1 MDWLPWLL
9 VSLLLAVILML
20 ISRWRRSSAGTSAPG
35 SSSLSVLESSLAQLQ
50 AQVTRRAQKAHA
62 ASSSFCL
69 FSIGMDNFQ
78 TITDV
83 FGNTAGERLMTQ
95 MAHQIASTMGN
106 GHEMA
111 RLGPGEFAA
120 MANGGAKIGA
130 PLAQRLL
137 QGLAN
142 VGTSDL
148 PGTRPTF
155 SIGVAVFPE
164 HGVEGVLY
172 DHAQLAMR
180 SVRGNG
186 GGGYCLYDPQMSVQ
200 VKQQAQLVNDLRMS
214 LQRGEMALYF
224 QAKID
229 AESLQVTACEALLR
243 WNHPSRGSISP
254 AVFIPL
260 AEQHGFMGELGKWV
274 INEACREAVKW
285 RAKGLRMRVA
295 VNISGAQMREE
306 GLVEH
311 ILQTLAKHRLPPE
324 RFTCE
329 ITESIAMEDTQR
341 TRDTFERMREAK
353 LHVSIDDFGT
363 GYSSLASLRKLPA
376 AELKIDRA
384 FVMDLEQSE
393 DARSIAQ
400 SIVQM
405 AKALK
410 LRVVAEGVET
420 AWQRDYLVS
429 IGCSELQGYLFSI
442 PVPAQE
448 LARMAE
454 SGALSGSEGFRD
466 SLFQAT
472 DLQPLMPRDR

>member
-1 MDWLPWLL
+1 VDWLPWLL
-9 VSLLLAVILML
+9 VGLLSTALVVL
-20 ISRWRRSSAGTSAPG
+20 ITKRRQSSVGDN
-35 SSSLSVLESSLAQLQ
+35 SSDSSQLPALESSVAQLQ
-50 AQVTRRAQKAHA
+50 TMVARRSKAAHA
-62 ASSSFCL
+62 SSSSFCL
-69 FSIGMDNFQ
+69 FSIGMDSFQ
-78 TITDV
+78 TVTDA
-83 FGNTAGERLMTQ
+83 FGSIAGERLMTQ
-95 MAHQIASTMGN
+95 MASHIASTMGAS
-106 GHEMA
+106 HDMA

-120 MANGGAKIGA
+120 MTNGGAKIGA
-130 PLAQRLL
+130 PLAQKLL
-137 QGLAN
+137 QGLGDVSAS
-142 VGTSDL
+142 GP
-148 PGTRPTF
+148 PGMRLTF

-164 HGVEGVLY
+164 HGVESVLY

-186 GGGYCLYDPQMSVQ
+186 GDGFCLYDPQMSVQ
-200 VKQQAQLVNDLRMS
+200 VKQQTQLVNDLRMS
-214 LQRGEMALYF
+214 VQRREMALYF

-243 WNHPSRGSISP
+243 WNHPTRGSISP

-285 RAKGLRMRVA
+285 RDKGLRMRVA

-306 GLVEH
+306 GLVDH
-311 ILQTLAKHRLPPE
+311 ILQTLAEHRLPPE

-363 GYSSLASLRKLPA
+363 GHSSLASLRKLPA

-454 SGALSGSEGFRD
+454 SGALSGSEGFRE

-472 DLQPLMPRDR
+472 DLQPLMPTDR

>member
-9 VSLLLAVILML
+9 VSWLLTVILVL
-20 ISRWRRSSAGTSAPG
+20 VIRWRRSQARNRPSDSPP
-35 SSSLSVLESSLAQLQ
+35 LPESTLAQLQ
-50 AQVTRRAQKAHA
+50 AMVARRAQATRHA
-62 ASSSFCL
+62 SGSFCL

-78 TITDV
+78 TMTDV
-83 FGNTAGERLMTQ
+83 FGNLAGERLMTH
-95 MAHQIASTMGN
+95 MADQIARTLGT
-106 GHEMA
+106 GQEVA

-120 MANGGAKIGA
+120 TINGGAKVGA

-137 QGLAN
+137 QGLAE
-142 VGTSDL
+142 VGASGP
-148 PGTRPTF
+148 PGMRLTF

-186 GGGYCLYDPQMSVQ
+186 GEGYCLYDPQMSVQ
-200 VKQQAQLVNDLRMS
+200 IKQQAQLVNDLRMS
-214 LQRGEMALYF
+214 VQRGEMALYF

-243 WNHPSRGSISP
+243 WNHPSKGSISP

-274 INEACREAVKW
+274 INEACREAFKW
-285 RAKGLRMRVA
+285 RDIGLRMRVA

-311 ILQTLAKHRLPPE
+311 ILHTLAKYRLPPE

-393 DARSIAQ
+393 EARSIAQ

-466 SLFQAT
+466 SLFHAT